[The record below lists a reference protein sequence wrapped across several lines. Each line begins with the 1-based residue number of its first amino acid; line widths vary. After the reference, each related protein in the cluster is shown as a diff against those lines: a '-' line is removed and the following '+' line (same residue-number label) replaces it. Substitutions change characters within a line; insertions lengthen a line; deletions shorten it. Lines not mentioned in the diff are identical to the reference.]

1 LNAPGSG
8 AKVQETGLTS
18 FSIDRATYSVG
29 ESALDLMVLEK
40 TGFPEFFQGHQVIRE
55 GSLDNATLA
64 ENGFAGSTADR
75 FSDAGLVTGMMRELG
90 PTSNMAMSD
99 GFDFMAASVVHL
111 FDSPDSVH
119 HWMHDI
125 FLKDFEDQIGES
137 VGPGHQLV
145 SATRLEP
152 QGFFDEAVGLRILQ
166 GGTNGLISS
175 TVVDFRVGRLLGVVF
190 IGAVGDHDRLRPVE
204 QLGQAL
210 EKQMVSV
217 VLGST

>member
-1 LNAPGSG
+1 MS
-8 AKVQETGLTS
+8 KIQETGLTS
-18 FSIDRATYSVG
+18 FSIDRATYSVS

-40 TGFPEFFQGHQVIRE
+40 AEFPEFFQAHQVVRE
-55 GSLDNATLA
+55 GNLDNATLA
-64 ENGFAGSTADR
+64 QNGFEGSTAER
-75 FSDAGLVTGMMRELG
+75 FSDAGRVTGAMRELG

-119 HWMHDI
+119 AWMHNI

-137 VGPGHQLV
+137 VGQGHQLV

-152 QGFFDEAVGLRILQ
+152 KGFFDEAVGLRVLQ
-166 GGTNGLISS
+166 GGVDGLISS

-190 IGAVGDHDRLRPVE
+190 IGVVGDHDRLQSVE
-204 QLGQAL
+204 LLGQSL
-210 EKQMVSV
+210 EKRMVSV

>member
-1 LNAPGSG
+1 MNAPGSG
-8 AKVQETGLTS
+8 AEIQETGLTS

-75 FSDAGLVTGMMRELG
+75 FSDAGRVTGMMRELG
-90 PTSNMAMSD
+90 PTPNMAMSD

>member
-1 LNAPGSG
+1 
-8 AKVQETGLTS
+8 LTS

-75 FSDAGLVTGMMRELG
+75 FSDAGRVTGMMRELG